1 MLASPLRSL
10 DFYKLSLVLSEAFS
24 RLDRGYGSW
33 ERISQKRD
41 SYGGI
46 KLGQIAYTFF
56 KSSTVPDGSLGC
68 LSLNSLGSVTP
79 SVTAVVHL
87 YDHPGRT
94 NTLQML
100 TNAPQSEPC
109 FCFLSLPRSA
119 LESPEDT
126 PTFNE
131 EQLRL
136 LLAAL
141 VKDYVLMKATEV
153 QQEQEMEGSRVTVQ
167 KRSCSSATCVAHWL
181 GGLLSKAGSVAHT
194 NLLPTSMGFKVYNRR
209 RRDFG
214 LKK

>member
-1 MLASPLRSL
+1 MYLPSLRSYFALWFL
-10 DFYKLSLVLSEAFS
+10 DCLVSLYFISLEI
-24 RLDRGYGSW
+24 LD
-33 ERISQKRD
+33 
-41 SYGGI
+41 
-46 KLGQIAYTFF
+46 LF
-56 KSSTVPDGSLGC
+56 
-68 LSLNSLGSVTP
+68 
-79 SVTAVVHL
+79 
-87 YDHPGRT
+87 
-94 NTLQML
+94 LQ
-100 TNAPQSEPC
+100 PC